1 VNFLVVGGA
10 GYIGSVVCEELVRG
24 RHSVIV
30 LDDLSTGHRDA
41 VPALAYHVEGSL
53 RDEDA
58 LKEALT
64 IKSLDCVIHL
74 AARSIVAES
83 VAEPDRYHEANV
95 VDGLRLLDAM
105 RRHDVRRIVFSS
117 TAAVYDPNEAMPLR
131 ETSALRPGNPY
142 GATKLAFERALAE
155 RAAAPDA
162 SVDYVALRYFN
173 VAGASIDHGEDHR
186 NETHLIPLLLDAAR
200 GARGPVPVYGTDYPT
215 PDGTAVRDYVHVL
228 DLAEA
233 HVRAAKYLIEGGAP
247 LTLNLGSEQ
256 GASVREVV
264 GAVRRVTGRDAPT
277 SDADRRAGDPPVLIA
292 SSESARRVLGWK
304 PQFGDLETIIETAWI
319 WRQRYPEGYEQ

>member
-10 GYIGSVVCEELVRG
+10 GYIGSVVCEELVRA

-41 VPALAYHVEGSL
+41 VPALAYHVEGRI
-53 RDEDA
+53 RDEGA

-64 IKSLDCVIHL
+64 VKSLDCVIHL
-74 AARSIVAES
+74 AAKSIVSES
-83 VAEPDRYHEANV
+83 VAEPALYHEANV
-95 VDGLRLLDAM
+95 ADGILLLDAM
-105 RRHDVRRIVFSS
+105 QRHDVRRMVFSS
-117 TAAVYDPNEAMPLR
+117 TAAVYDPNAVMPLR
-131 ETSALRPGNPY
+131 ESSPLRPGNPY
-142 GATKLAFERALAE
+142 GATKLAFERILAE
-155 RAAAPDA
+155 RAGPG
-162 SVDYVALRYFN
+162 SIDYVALRYFN

-186 NETHLIPLLLDAAR
+186 SETHLIPLLLDAVR
-200 GARGPVPVYGTDYPT
+200 GTRGPVPVYGTDYAT

-233 HVRAAKYLIEGGAP
+233 HVRAAKYLVEGGEP
-247 LTLNLGSEQ
+247 VTLNLGSDQ

-277 SDADRRAGDPPVLIA
+277 ADADRRAGDPPVLIA

-304 PQFGDLETIIETAWI
+304 PQFGELDTIIETAWT